1 MTETL
6 KHGLHGYKRRKCRCE
21 VCTEAYTQSK
31 IRERLKLR
39 RTVITHRL
47 IDAAPL
53 VKIYRETQDHRKI
66 EKTIKRWESRGISI
80 YEADEFCMKIGM
92 HPIEVFGSAYF
103 EGLCDEEEEY
113 RKIYGELADV

>member
-1 MTETL
+1 MTTIA
-6 KHGLHGYKRRKCRCE
+6 KHGLNAYKRHKCRCE
-21 VCTEAYTQSK
+21 VCLDAHRESR
-31 IRERLKLR
+31 IRERLKMR

-47 IDAAPL
+47 IDATPL
-53 VKIYRETQDHRKI
+53 IALYKERDPDRIDKL
-66 EKTIKRWESRGISI
+66 KKRWEESGISI
-80 YEADEFCMKIGM
+80 YEADEFCMRLGF